1 MTKINKMYVV
11 HYEFVQIAAGMV
23 NNDLSTLIN
32 ETEKPCVFRVIKR
45 KKEKK
50 TLRMK
55 IVCCRGITVQAHENR
70 RRRRRSIMAVGH
82 GVISFF
88 SHLETTLGPTSFH
101 FRKTR

>member
-50 TLRMK
+50 N
-55 IVCCRGITVQAHENR
+55 IENENSMLQR
-70 RRRRRSIMAVGH
+70 DNSAG
-82 GVISFF
+82 
-88 SHLETTLGPTSFH
+88 T
-101 FRKTR
+101 